1 MKKSNMIALGVVGA
15 IVLLLL
21 FTVMWAVGAYNGLV
35 TSEEGVQAQW
45 ANVESSYQR
54 RFDLIP
60 NLVST
65 VQGVADFEKD
75 TYTAITEA
83 RSQWS
88 NAQSTGDK
96 IAAANGL
103 ESALSRLMVVVENY
117 PQLKA
122 NENFLS
128 LQDELAGTENRI
140 NVERNRYNEQVKQF
154 NVKVRRFPTNIIA
167 GMFGFE
173 TKNPFEAQNGAE
185 VAPTVSFN

>member
-1 MKKSNMIALGVVGA
+1 MKKSNMIALGIVGA
-15 IVLLLL
+15 ILLVLL
-21 FTVMWAVGAYNGLV
+21 FTVMWVIGAYNGLV
-35 TSEEGVQAQW
+35 TSEESVDAQW

-54 RFDLIP
+54 RVDLIP
-60 NLVST
+60 NLVAT
-65 VQGVADFEKD
+65 VQGVADFEQK
-75 TYTAITEA
+75 TYTDIANA

-88 NAQSTGDK
+88 NAKTPSDK
-96 IAAANGL
+96 MAAASGI
-103 ESALSRLMVVVENY
+103 ESSLSRLLVVVENY

-154 NVKVRRFPTNIIA
+154 NVKVRKFPSNIIA

-173 TKNPFEAQNGAE
+173 KKVAFEADEGAE
-185 VAPTVSFN
+185 NAPTVNFN